1 MKKVTAIFCF
11 LLFSFCAYADVK
23 PANIFTSHMVL
34 QRDKPMRFW
43 GTASPGEKITVTL
56 GNNSKTVKAMKSGEW
71 ELTLPALPAGGPYVL
86 TFKGKNSIS
95 FDDILVGEVWLCSGQ
110 SNMEWPLSASNNAR
124 KEIAEANYPQ
134 IRHFLVAKA
143 TSLQPQKEIK
153 SAEWQVCSPETA
165 GGFTAVGYFF
175 ARELYSKLNIPI
187 GLVHS
192 SWGGTHVETWISG
205 PSFFGDPEFA
215 DLKSKLP
222 ESFDG
227 IIAERQ
233 KKTEEL
239 VQRVQGSLPDAA
251 TAAAFKNTGIN
262 DGDWKTMNVPGLWE
276 SKGLN
281 DVDGEI
287 WFRRSFAVPAD
298 IALKNVTI
306 SLGKIDDKDSTFV
319 NGVFVGSVNA
329 YNEARVY
336 SIPSG
341 ALKVG
346 NNVVA
351 VKIMDTGGGGGMY
364 GEPGEFFV
372 DYGVTKFPLSGDWKY
387 RLGKVYD
394 NGGGMNPNAYPTL
407 LYNAM
412 IHPIIR
418 FPIAGT
424 IWYQGESNAGRAKQY
439 ETSFPLMINDWRKQW
454 KDSFPFY
461 FVQLTHWQAGGGT
474 SQNGGSNWAEL
485 REAQEKTLRVANTGM
500 AVIIDIGQSDDIH
513 PRNKQDVG
521 KRLAL
526 QALAKTYRVNV
537 NPEGPRFT
545 SVNYQGN
552 KAVIQFANVG
562 SGWDVKNKYGFINGF
577 EVAGADKKFHYAKA
591 WVENGNVVVFADGV
605 PDPIAVRYAWADDPS
620 DLNLFNKEGLPAI
633 PFRTDKWPGKTE
645 GGKFSF

>member
-1 MKKVTAIFCF
+1 MKKVISFFAL
-11 LLFSFCAYADVK
+11 LLFSFYLHADVK

-43 GTASPGEKITVTL
+43 GTAAAGEKISVNL
-56 GNNSKTVKAMKSGEW
+56 GSNSKTIKANKAGEW
-71 ELTLPALPAGGPYVL
+71 EIILPALPAGGPYTL
-86 TFKGKNSIS
+86 TFKGKNTIT

-110 SNMEWPLSASNNAR
+110 SNMEWPLSASNNAQ
-124 KEIAEANYPQ
+124 KEIAAANYPQ

-143 TSLQPQKEIK
+143 TSLQPVKEIK
-153 SAEWQVCSPETA
+153 AAEWQVCSPETA

-175 ARELYSKLNIPI
+175 ARDLYAKLNIPI
-187 GLVHS
+187 GLLHS

-205 PSFFGDPEFA
+205 PSFFGDAEFA

-222 ESFDG
+222 ANFDG
-227 IIAERQ
+227 IIAERK

-239 VQRVQGSLPDAA
+239 IQRVQGSLPDAA
-251 TAAAFKNTGIN
+251 AAASFKNAGFS

-281 DVDGEI
+281 DVDGEV
-287 WFRRSFAVPAD
+287 WFRKNFAVPAD

-329 YNEARVY
+329 YNEARKY
-336 SIPSG
+336 TIPPG
-341 ALKVG
+341 VLKVG

-387 RLGKVYD
+387 RLEKVYD

-418 FPIAGT
+418 FQIAGA

-474 SQNGGSNWAEL
+474 SQNGGSEWAEL
-485 REAQEKTLRVANTGM
+485 REAQEKSLRVSNTGM

-526 QALAKTYRVNV
+526 QALAKTYKVNI
-537 NPEGPRFT
+537 NPEGPKFS

-552 KAVIQFANVG
+552 KAVIQFANVA
-562 SGWDVKNKYGFINGF
+562 SGWEIKNKYGFINGF
-577 EVAGADKKFHYAKA
+577 EVAGADKKFYYAKA
-591 WVENGNVVVFADGV
+591 WVENGNVVVFADAV
-605 PDPIAVRYAWADDPS
+605 PNPVAVRYAWADDPA

-633 PFRTDKWPGKTE
+633 PFRTDNWPGKTE
-645 GGKFSF
+645 ANKFNF